1 MKSPIRCVT
10 TLCALVILA
19 ACATG
24 AFAQPLVGLAGMKY
38 RRAYAPVLE
47 RLGVRAKSISGDV
60 LEDRAKVEEYDA
72 LIIVNKGDPGQED
85 WGLTEDAQ
93 AVLLDYLG
101 DGGRALLTYGAAP
114 PPEIIT
120 GDFHNYGHGP
130 HWLAA
135 DSDHP
140 IVEGWEVGRAVQFG
154 RYRGRIRDLGEGADV
169 LVREESGHPIV
180 FAMPVGDGA
189 LAYSGGDLGHAGA
202 YDGTTAEL
210 RDRVLRWVVFGKV
223 QARFGPELTSRGPL
237 TQYEPVHTPREL
249 AREAGGRQPTLCA
262 LDASAPPAVEI
273 GGDYALS
280 AGDGPQWVISAPEGR
295 QAFAPW
301 ETVVL
306 GQAPVEAGL
315 RYEVTGEVRLTGVS
329 PDNVAAARFEMRFF
343 DADGVELTHEHL
355 TTGDPA
361 PGEWRELRVSD
372 VAPESAARATMA
384 LTVMLPA
391 GQLDVRSAALRQV
404 MKTEELMAAEEP
416 LSTDVPH
423 PRLLPEAA
431 AADFRAWVAA
441 EEEGVYGTS
450 RAEMFAEIVE
460 RADEYLQETEM
471 TFGETTIPW
480 PPSEIP
486 EGEGGTRWN
495 PMTSGISSRLMD
507 LAVAYQGTG
516 DERYGRR
523 AVELVLAISNWPVW
537 YDPVNDRPSLD
548 VGRMSQGAAWA
559 YDLCHDLMT
568 DEERAKAAQALRRNT
583 LIPLYEALSR
593 GMGNPNSSALWM
605 IGFGS
610 AAVATLGEV
619 AGAALCA
626 RAVEDFALGQL
637 DRRATSHPI
646 EGMGYDSWSYGNI
659 LVVLSAL
666 ERNFGVDHF
675 DHPFF
680 DVIPHFAVA
689 FLGNDRKQHA
699 WLEDAGGSVAYVHWH
714 YPLTILGA
722 VNADPMAG
730 WYLSETQTVG
740 LPRQDAIK
748 LLFFDPRTP
757 VSGPDEDAPGAV
769 FPKAGWASLRSG
781 WERGG
786 TFIAFV
792 SSDSGTGHA
801 QRHQNTFLVYRD
813 STLMTTDPGY
823 ASGTSGAVRE
833 YTRGTVGHNS
843 VLVDQTNQMYKLGRI
858 PHFASNR
865 AVDYAMGDATAAYSA
880 SLLTRFHRHLV
891 YVKPDL
897 LFVIDDLRAPQPR
910 TYQWILHPN
919 SRLHMVESITAG
931 GEALEVGGEAVAG
944 PIDVAREGK
953 RMRVRSLAPE
963 GLAFRY
969 VTYPGAE
976 QYNPYLQVDHPAAE
990 GTVLVN
996 LLEFGETR
1004 ARDVT
1009 CEVADDGVSV
1019 GFASGG
1025 AQYALDL
1032 RLGGTDGGGPVVRV
1046 ARDGETLMDEDA
1058 PGVE

>member
-1 MKSPIRCVT
+1 MKSPIRSLT
-10 TLCALVILA
+10 PLCALVILA

-24 AFAQPLVGLAGMKY
+24 ALAQPLVGLAGMKY

-60 LEDRAKVEEYDA
+60 LEDRAKVAEYDA
-72 LIIVNKGDPGQED
+72 LIIVNKGDPGQEH
-85 WGLTEDAQ
+85 WGLTGAAQ
-93 AVLLDYLG
+93 AVLTDYLQS
-101 DGGRALLTYGAAP
+101 GGRALLTYGAAP
-114 PPEIIT
+114 PEAIIS

-130 HWLAA
+130 HWLPAE
-135 DSDHP
+135 SDHP
-140 IVEGWEVGRAVQFG
+140 IVEGWEAGRVVQFG
-154 RYRGRIRDLGEGADV
+154 RYRGGIRDLGEGAEV

-180 FAMPVGDGA
+180 FAMPVGEGA
-189 LAYSGGDLGHAGA
+189 LVYAGGDLGHAGA

-210 RDRVLRWVVFGKV
+210 RDRVLRWVVFGRV

-237 TQYEPVHTPREL
+237 TQYEPVHTAREL
-249 AREAGGRQPTLCA
+249 ASEAGGQQPTLCSV
-262 LDASAPPAVEI
+262 DVSAPPAVEM
-273 GGDYALS
+273 GGGYALE

-295 QAFAPW
+295 QVFAPW
-301 ETVVL
+301 ETIML
-306 GQAPVEAGL
+306 GQAPVQAGL
-315 RYEVTGEVRLTGVS
+315 RYEVTGEVRLAGVS
-329 PDNVAAARFEMRFF
+329 PDSFVAARFEMRFF
-343 DADGVELTHEHL
+343 DAEGVELTHEHL
-355 TTGDPA
+355 TTDDPA
-361 PGEWRELRVSD
+361 PGEWQELRVSD
-372 VAPESAARATMA
+372 VAPDGATRAAMA

-391 GQLDVRSAALRQV
+391 GELRVRSAALQQV

-431 AADFRAWVAA
+431 AEDFQAWVAGD
-441 EEEGVYGTS
+441 EQGVYGTS
-450 RAEMFAEIVE
+450 RAELFAGIVE
-460 RADEYLQETEM
+460 RADGYLQETEM
-471 TFGETTIPW
+471 TFGDTPIPW
-480 PPSEIP
+480 PPAEIP

-495 PMTSGISSRLMD
+495 PMTGGITSRLLE

-523 AVELVLAISNWPVW
+523 AVELLLAISNWPVW

-559 YDLCHDLMT
+559 YDLCYDLMT

-593 GMGNPNSSALWM
+593 GMGNLNSSALWM
-605 IGFGS
+605 IGLGS

-619 AGAALCA
+619 EGAALCT
-626 RAVEDFALGQL
+626 RAVEDFALAQL

-659 LVVLSAL
+659 LVVLGAL

-680 DVIPHFAVA
+680 DVLPHFAVA

-722 VNADPMAG
+722 VTEDPMAG
-730 WYLSETQTVG
+730 WYLAETGTVG
-740 LPRQDAIK
+740 LPRQDAFK
-748 LLFFDPRTP
+748 LLYFDPRMP
-757 VSGPDEDAPGAV
+757 VSGPDDDAPGAV

-792 SSDSGTGHA
+792 CSDSGTGHA

-843 VLVDQTNQMYKLGRI
+843 VLVDGTDQMYKLGRM

-919 SRLHMVESITAG
+919 SRLHTVESITAD
-931 GEALEVGGEAVAG
+931 GEALKVGGEAVAG
-944 PIDVAREGK
+944 PVHVVKEDK

-963 GLAFRY
+963 GLGFRY
-969 VTYPGAE
+969 VVYPGAE
-976 QYNPYLQVDHPAAE
+976 EYNPYLQIDHPAAE
-990 GTVLVN
+990 STVLVS
-996 LLEFGETR
+996 LLEFGETT
-1004 ARDVT
+1004 AEDAT
-1009 CEVADDGVSV
+1009 CEVANGSV
-1019 GFASGG
+1019 AVDFSSGG
-1025 AQYALDL
+1025 ADYALDL
-1032 RLGGTDGGGPVVRV
+1032 RLAGDDGSGPLVRV
-1046 ARDGETLMDEDA
+1046 TRDGEALMDEAA
-1058 PGVE
+1058 PDL